1 MYPIS
6 PMRPKAV
13 QQAVLLPSTRRLAL
27 KSTLAR
33 NAPIHLSRGWVI
45 LTGTTFCGSH
55 QGFKPI
61 FKLIISLIYRSATF
75 LLLRLLL
82 LDPYITGAGQTG
94 AAELLPRQNPRV
106 LECRGTCKT
115 KFFHANH
122 SRASLDCSFSRC
134 ANDRAKTCAI
144 QFGLVVPCTKCLS
157 TQKLLLSTCYLL
169 NSEWKYT

>member
-33 NAPIHLSRGWVI
+33 NAPIHLNRGWVI

-75 LLLRLLL
+75 LLLRLSL

-106 LECRGTCKT
+106 LECRGTC
-115 KFFHANH
+115 N
-122 SRASLDCSFSRC
+122 SFMP
-134 ANDRAKTCAI
+134 TTP
-144 QFGLVVPCTKCLS
+144 GLHWIALS
-157 TQKLLLSTCYLL
+157 QDAPMTEQRPAQYSPG
-169 NSEWKYT
+169 